1 MVPLAPRYDAKIAAL
16 LRKLDDRDEPIA
28 EICRR
33 VGSGAAQLGLFK
45 PSYSHLR
52 RLILVEREYQDAI
65 REVVDDVLE
74 SALVGLRLHP
84 YELAGR
90 VQDARRARER
100 RET

>member
-16 LRKLDDRDEPIA
+16 VRKLDDRGEPIA
-28 EICRR
+28 ETCRR
-33 VGSGAAQLGLFK
+33 VGSGATQLGLFR

-74 SALVGLRLHP
+74 SALFGLRLHP
-84 YELAGR
+84 YELSGR
-90 VQDARRARER
+90 VREARRLR
-100 RET
+100 